1 MMNFGDAQAA
11 FVGICVAWFS
21 QPSKNPTNSVLLG
34 NNHMF
39 IFLKKKHLVSFTYSN
54 CCMGGDFLLP
64 SGYLT

>member
-1 MMNFGDAQAA
+1 MRIHTSVLEWILILRMMNFGDAQAA

-39 IFLKKKHLVSFTYSN
+39 IFL
-54 CCMGGDFLLP
+54 
-64 SGYLT
+64 